1 MVVHA
6 PFMGGK
12 RTVHGR
18 RIASDLTWPL
28 GKEVRMGKR
37 RKGLAVLAAVAALAL
52 VGAACGD
59 DDGSQTGTNGG
70 ATAQNLSG
78 TITISGS
85 STVQPITSLVA
96 ELFRE
101 DVSSDVG
108 ISVDGPGTSDG
119 FVLFCDGETDIQDAS
134 RPIEE
139 EEVRAC
145 EQNGVEYVELAVAFD
160 GITVMTN
167 PANADV
173 SCLNDGDL
181 YALFGP
187 ESNGID
193 TWDGADSLADEVGG
207 TDGFPSAPL
216 EITAPGEESGTYDAF
231 IELSGIEDIAL
242 EQGVPENEAAALRT
256 DYQSSPD
263 DNVIISSMEGSDSP
277 LGFVGFAFAESAGDQ
292 VKILQVDGGDGCVE
306 PTRDTIADASYPLSR
321 TLYIYV
327 NKAKISETP
336 AVKAFVDYY
345 MTDTGVVTAVQQ
357 TGYVDLPTDQIEAS
371 RSTWESESAGA
382 TGGTGAS

>member
-1 MVVHA
+1 M
-6 PFMGGK
+6 
-12 RTVHGR
+12 RN
-18 RIASDLTWPL
+18 
-28 GKEVRMGKR
+28 R
-37 RKGLAVLAAVAALAL
+37 RKWLTILAAVAALSL
-52 VGAACGD
+52 VAAACGD
-59 DDGSQTGTNGG
+59 NDGSETGGTGG
-70 ATAQNLSG
+70 ATGSTAQDLTG

-96 ELFRE
+96 ELFHE
-101 DVSSDVG
+101 DVSPDVG
-108 ISVDGPGTSDG
+108 MSVDGPGTSDG

-134 RPIEE
+134 RQIEP
-139 EEVRAC
+139 EEVKAC

-173 SCLNDGDL
+173 SCLNNGDL

-193 TWDGADSLADEVGG
+193 TWDGADSLANEVGG

-242 EQGVPENEAAALRT
+242 EQGLSEDEAAALRT

-263 DNVIISSMEGSDSP
+263 DNVIISAMEGSDSP

-292 VKILQVDGGDGCVE
+292 VKILEVDGGDGCVA
-306 PTRDTIADASYPLSR
+306 PSRDTIADGSYPLSR

-327 NKAKISETP
+327 NKAKITESP
-336 AVKAFVDYY
+336 ALKAFVDYY
-345 MTDTGVVTAVQQ
+345 MTDIGVVTAVQE
-357 TGYVDLPTDQIEAS
+357 TGYVELASAQLEAS
-371 RSTWESESAGA
+371 RSTWEAESAA
-382 TGGTGAS
+382 

>member
-1 MVVHA
+1 M
-6 PFMGGK
+6 
-12 RTVHGR
+12 RN
-18 RIASDLTWPL
+18 
-28 GKEVRMGKR
+28 R
-37 RKGLAVLAAVAALAL
+37 RKWLTILAALSLVA
-52 VGAACGD
+52 AACGD
-59 DDGSQTGTNGG
+59 DDGSETGGTGS
-70 ATAQNLSG
+70 TAEDLTG

-96 ELFRE
+96 ELFNE
-101 DVSSDVG
+101 DVSPDVA

-134 RPIEE
+134 RPIEQ
-139 EEVRAC
+139 EEVKAC

-173 SCLNDGDL
+173 SCLNNGDL

-193 TWDGADSLADEVGG
+193 TWDGADSLANEVGG

-231 IELSGIEDIAL
+231 IELSGIEDIAI
-242 EQGVPENEAAALRT
+242 EQGVPEDEAAALRT

-263 DNVIISSMEGSDSP
+263 DNVIISAMEGSDTP

-292 VKILQVDGGDGCVE
+292 VKILEVDGGDGCVA
-306 PTRDTIADASYPLSR
+306 PSRDTIADGSYPLSR

-327 NKAKISETP
+327 NKAKITESP
-336 AVKAFVDYY
+336 ALEAFVDYY
-345 MTDTGVVTAVQQ
+345 MTDTGVVTAVQE
-357 TGYVDLPTDQIEAS
+357 TGYVELPPDQLEAS
-371 RSTWESESAGA
+371 RSTWESESAA
-382 TGGTGAS
+382 